1 MTNTVVESGVRL
13 LRFDRVQ
20 RSVHWINAVLFG
32 VLIFTGIPLYFG
44 SLFGVLFER
53 RVIQGIHLWSGLALP
68 LPIVISL
75 LGPWGQRMRAD
86 VRRLNN
92 WTAAEV
98 QWFRTGGRTAIEFD
112 KFNPGQKANAIFVAG
127 VIVIMWATGYIL
139 QWFRFFPISWRE
151 GATLTHDVFAFAVV
165 AVIVGH
171 VTLALANPGSMG
183 SMFRGTVRRDWAQ
196 HHAAAWSKE
205 ESASPDHE

>member
-1 MTNTVVESGVRL
+1 MTNTLVESSVRL

-20 RSVHWINAVLFG
+20 RSVHWINALLFG

-44 SLFGVLFER
+44 SFFGVLFER
-53 RVIQGIHLWSGLALP
+53 RVIQEIHLWSGLALP
-68 LPIVISL
+68 LPIIISL
-75 LGPWGQRMRAD
+75 VGPWGQRMRDD
-86 VRRLNN
+86 VRRLND
-92 WTAAEV
+92 WTADEV

-127 VIVIMWATGYIL
+127 VIVIMWATGYVL

-151 GATLTHDVFAFAVV
+151 GATLTHDVFAFAIV

-171 VTLALANPGSMG
+171 VTLALANPGAMRSML
-183 SMFRGTVRRDWAQ
+183 MGTVRRDWAER
-196 HHAAAWSKE
+196 HATAWSKE
-205 ESASPDHE
+205 EPVSLE

>member
-1 MTNTVVESGVRL
+1 MTNTLVESSVRL

-20 RSVHWINAVLFG
+20 RSVHWINALLFA

-44 SLFGVLFER
+44 SFFGVLFER
-53 RVIQGIHLWSGLALP
+53 RVIQEIHLWSGLALP
-68 LPIVISL
+68 LPIIISL
-75 LGPWGQRMRAD
+75 VGPWGQRMRDD

-92 WTAAEV
+92 WTADEV

-127 VIVIMWATGYIL
+127 VIAIMWATGYVL

-151 GATLTHDVFAFAVV
+151 GATLTHDVFAFAIV

-171 VTLALANPGSMG
+171 VTLALANPGAMRSML
-183 SMFRGTVRRDWAQ
+183 MGTVRRDWAER
-196 HHAAAWSKE
+196 HATAWSKE
-205 ESASPDHE
+205 EPASLE

>member
-1 MTNTVVESGVRL
+1 MTNTLVESSVRL

-20 RSVHWINAVLFG
+20 RGVHWINALLFG

-44 SLFGVLFER
+44 SFFGVLFER
-53 RVIQGIHLWSGLALP
+53 RVIQEIHLWSGLALP
-68 LPIVISL
+68 LPIIISL
-75 LGPWGQRMRAD
+75 VGPWGQRMRDD
-86 VRRLNN
+86 VRRLND
-92 WTAAEV
+92 WTADEV

-127 VIVIMWATGYIL
+127 VIVIMWATGYVL

-151 GATLTHDVFAFAVV
+151 GATLTHDVFAFAIV

-171 VTLALANPGSMG
+171 VTLALANPGAMRSML
-183 SMFRGTVRRDWAQ
+183 MGTVRRDWAER
-196 HHAAAWSKE
+196 HATAWSKE
-205 ESASPDHE
+205 EPASLE

>member
-1 MTNTVVESGVRL
+1 MTNTLVESSVRL

-44 SLFGVLFER
+44 SFFGVLFER
-53 RVIQGIHLWSGLALP
+53 RVIQEIHLWSGLALP
-68 LPIVISL
+68 LPIIISL
-75 LGPWGQRMRAD
+75 LGPWGQRMRDD

-92 WTAAEV
+92 WTADEV

-127 VIVIMWATGYIL
+127 VIAIMWATGYVL

-151 GATLTHDVFAFAVV
+151 GATLTHDVFAFAIV

-171 VTLALANPGSMG
+171 VTLALANPGAMRSML
-183 SMFRGTVRRDWAQ
+183 MGTVRRDWAER
-196 HHAAAWSKE
+196 HATAWSKE
-205 ESASPDHE
+205 EPASLE